1 MGFEQADTP
10 ALKFEKLE
18 AALSQ
23 AVDPTREDVLLYAAL
38 LSISAPER
46 EAALGLTPQRQK
58 DLTIAALSRHL
69 LRLADKQPLIVVLA
83 DAHWVD
89 SSTLE
94 LVNRIIPLIKTARVL
109 LLINFR
115 PEFMPQWLSEPHVT
129 MLRLDRMG
137 REQCHDIISEVIGD
151 KALPREVEEQII
163 DRADGIPLFVEELAK
178 SVLESELV
186 QEVGDRHIA
195 TGPLPPLAVPAS
207 LLDSIDRP
215 P

>member
-1 MGFEQADTP
+1 MFYCTP
-10 ALKFEKLE
+10 HYYRFRHQSVKPSL
-18 AALSQ
+18 
-23 AVDPTREDVLLYAAL
+23 D
-38 LSISAPER
+38 
-46 EAALGLTPQRQK
+46 LTPQRQK

-69 LRLADKQPLIVVLA
+69 LSLADKQPLIVVLE
-83 DAHWVD
+83 DAHWID

-94 LVNRIIPLIKTARVL
+94 LVNRLIPLIKTARVL
-109 LLINFR
+109 LLIKFR

-137 REQCHDIISEVIGD
+137 REQCHAIISEVIGN

-163 DRADGIPLFVEELAK
+163 DKADGIPLFVEELTK

-186 QEVGDRHIA
+186 QDVGDRDIA
-195 TGPLPPLAVPAS
+195 IGPCPPHCSSDAARLS
-207 LLDSIDRP
+207 DCP

>member
-1 MGFEQADTP
+1 MFYCTP
-10 ALKFEKLE
+10 HYYRFRHQSVKP
-18 AALSQ
+18 S
-23 AVDPTREDVLLYAAL
+23 
-38 LSISAPER
+38 
-46 EAALGLTPQRQK
+46 LGLTPQRQK

-69 LRLADKQPLIVVLA
+69 LSLADKQPLIVVLE
-83 DAHWVD
+83 DAHWID

-109 LLINFR
+109 FLINFR

-137 REQCHDIISEVIGD
+137 REQCHAIISEVIGD
-151 KALPREVEEQII
+151 NALPREVEEQII
-163 DRADGIPLFVEELAK
+163 DKADGIPLFVEELTK

-186 QEVGDRHIA
+186 QDVGDRDIA
-195 TGPLPPLAVPAS
+195 VPLPPFRDAARLS
-207 LLDSIDRP
+207 DCP